1 MRRSQAPLV
10 ERRQTEEIDSPLGQA
25 DGAIGGSAPQSV
37 GAHAASAFSEL
48 EPEPEPDMVELGW
61 FEPHAIN
68 RLT

>member
-37 GAHAASAFSEL
+37 GAHAASAFC
-48 EPEPEPDMVELGW
+48 DIVELGW